1 MGRVPSIENEEIIF
15 NRPNMKPSSSL
26 RSTQSFTDID
36 NASWQA
42 LRFERKKRRLL
53 RKVMAVQHEIQLE
66 QVKLK
71 AQQSARRDWMLFGM
85 TGILMATC
93 VAWIVF
99 KAWLELRF
107 LEA

>member
-1 MGRVPSIENEEIIF
+1 MD
-15 NRPNMKPSSSL
+15 L
-26 RSTQSFTDID
+26 D
-36 NASWQA
+36 NASWQV
-42 LRFERKKRRLL
+42 LRFERKKRRLQ

-66 QVKLK
+66 QVKSK

-85 TGILMATC
+85 TCILMANC

-107 LEA
+107 LET

>member
-1 MGRVPSIENEEIIF
+1 MDLDNE
-15 NRPNMKPSSSL
+15 
-26 RSTQSFTDID
+26 
-36 NASWQA
+36 SWQA

-53 RKVMAVQHEIQLE
+53 RKVMAVGQEIQLE
-66 QVKLK
+66 QVKSK

-85 TGILMATC
+85 TCILMATC

-107 LEA
+107 LDV

>member
-1 MGRVPSIENEEIIF
+1 M
-15 NRPNMKPSSSL
+15 
-26 RSTQSFTDID
+26 DID
-36 NASWQA
+36 NLSLQVS
-42 LRFERKKRRLL
+42 RFERKKRRLL

-66 QVKLK
+66 QVKSK

-85 TGILMATC
+85 TCILMATC

-107 LEA
+107 LEV

>member
-1 MGRVPSIENEEIIF
+1 
-15 NRPNMKPSSSL
+15 MKPSSSL
-26 RSTQSFTDID
+26 KSTQPFMDLD
-36 NASWQA
+36 NESWQA

-53 RKVMAVQHEIQLE
+53 RKVMAVGQEIQLE
-66 QVKLK
+66 QVKSK

-85 TGILMATC
+85 TCILMATC

-107 LEA
+107 LDV